1 MTRKLLLL
9 LVLAVPAV
17 AFARPVELPL
27 RSGQPFAAQHQKVRA
42 DLQAGEVYSEISA
55 ENRGQVVAALERM
68 SLAIAD
74 GSIESLSPE
83 KRVEVFND
91 QELVNTVL
99 SKAREDSR
107 QICRREKTLGS
118 QMASTQCFTVAER
131 ERMKR
136 NSQEYLQSVQGSRD
150 VKFGN

>member
-9 LVLAVPAV
+9 LVLAVPTV
-17 AFARPVELPL
+17 AFAKPAELPV
-27 RSGQPFAAQHQKVRA
+27 RSGEPFAVQQQKVRA

-55 ENRGQVVAALERM
+55 ENRERVVAALERM
-68 SLAIAD
+68 SLVIGD
-74 GSIESLSPE
+74 GSIESLSPD
-83 KRVEVFND
+83 KKIEVFND

-99 SKAREDSR
+99 TKAREDSR

-136 NSQEYLQSVQGSRD
+136 NSQNYLQSVQGGRD
-150 VKFGN
+150 VKVGN